1 MNNVNRIHAIV
12 LALLTLST
20 GGCELLGAQARQKLT
35 LAQPKVDD
43 LEAHQKFFE
52 QLGEEA
58 EIDDKDKLH
67 PEIFPGTG
75 LPVGDVT
82 RRAGPPIG
90 QGSYSLNFDE
100 ADLGEV
106 AKVIIG
112 DILGKNYVLSPKVA
126 GKVTLQTTQPLTREQ
141 VLPTLEMLLSMNSA
155 ALVKDEGGVYHIEP
169 ASDALYTSALSLAD
183 RRGRVLPAGYQVSV
197 IPVRNVGVDNIVEI
211 LKPLLQEK
219 TLLHSDPSRNLLLVG
234 GTAAELLRVQ
244 EIVGIFD
251 VDMMRGRSFALFPLT
266 HVDPPTVIEELEQ
279 IFDNKGKDDKGQYFR
294 FIAIE
299 RMNAILAITH
309 QSRYLSDIENWII
322 RLDRAQSATGGG
334 VNVYKVQ
341 HVDAVQLAATLS
353 EIYGVPVS
361 QSGMGQASV
370 APGRRAV
377 EVTSRPQQ
385 GGGLSGLGGQIRQ
398 VQRPMQTPGMA
409 AGTGV
414 KVKGVEDVRIIPDE
428 INNSLVIVA
437 TAQEYNVIKGVIK
450 QLDVMPLQVLIDA
463 TIVDVTLT
471 DDLKYGIQW
480 FFEHGAGGD
489 NQITGGGNTDIF
501 QTIGKTGAQAAL
513 GVMSG
518 GLSYAFLSGDI
529 KALLTAEA
537 SKGNA
542 DFISSPSLMVLNN
555 QEASIQ
561 VGTELSLRTGTATP
575 LSGTAAGPPDSL
587 VATQQLQQR
596 QTGVKLKIKPRV
608 NAGGLV
614 IMDIEQSVEEVDRSS
629 SNAGNPDI
637 QTREIMSSVAVQSG
651 ETLVLGGL
659 IQERN
664 DYGRAGVPWLHELPI
679 IGPLFGSTSYV
690 NRKTELVVLLT
701 PRVVTGRQDARLIT
715 DEFKRKL
722 TGIYRVESTEME
734 IR

>member
-1 MNNVNRIHAIV
+1 MNKVNRLHATIM
-12 LALLTLST
+12 ALLTLST
-20 GGCELLGAQARQKLT
+20 GGCELLGPQTRQKLS
-35 LAQPKVDD
+35 LVQPKIDD

-52 QLGEEA
+52 QLGEETKV
-58 EIDDKDKLH
+58 EDKDKLH
-67 PEIFPGTG
+67 AEIYPGSG
-75 LPVGDVT
+75 RPVGDT
-82 RRAGPPIG
+82 IGRPGPAKGP
-90 QGSYSLNFDE
+90 GSFSLNFDE

-112 DILGKNYVLSPKVA
+112 DILGKNYILSPKVA

-169 ASDALYTSALSLAD
+169 AADALYTSALSIAD
-183 RRGRVLPAGYQVSV
+183 RRGRELPTGYQVSV

-219 TLLHSDPSRNLLLVG
+219 TLLHADSSRNLLLVG

-266 HVDPPTVIEELEQ
+266 HVDPPTLIEELEQ
-279 IFDNKGKDDKGQYFR
+279 IFDKKGKEDEGQFFR

-309 QSRYLSDIENWII
+309 QARYLSDIENWII

-353 EIYGVPVS
+353 EIYGVPAS
-361 QSGMGQASV
+361 QVGMGQATV
-370 APGRRAV
+370 AAGRRSV

-385 GGGLSGLGGQIRQ
+385 SSGLGGRSSQIRQ
-398 VQRPMQTPGMA
+398 VQRPMQTSGA
-409 AGTGV
+409 GV

-437 TAQEYNVIKGVIK
+437 TAQEFNVIKGVIK

-463 TIVDVTLT
+463 TIVDVTLE
-471 DDLKYGIQW
+471 DELRYGIQW

-489 NQITGGGNTDIF
+489 NTITGGGSTSVIR
-501 QTIGKTGAQAAL
+501 TLAPVAL
-513 GVMSG
+513 GAMSG
-518 GLSYAFLSGDI
+518 GLSYAFVSGDI
-529 KALLTAEA
+529 KAVLNAQA
-537 SKGNA
+537 SKGNTNI
-542 DFISSPSLMVLNN
+542 ISSPSLMVLNN

-561 VGTELSLRTGTATP
+561 VGREVSLRTGTTTP
-575 LSGTAAGPPDSL
+575 LTATTGGADSQL
-587 VATQQLQQR
+587 IATQQLQQR

-614 IMDIEQSVEEVDRSS
+614 IMEIEQSVEDILAGDTST
-629 SNAGNPDI
+629 GNPDI

-659 IQERN
+659 IQEN
-664 DYGRAGVPWLHELPI
+664 NNYGRAGVPWLHELPL
-679 IGPLFGSTSYV
+679 IGPLFGSTSYD
-690 NRKTELVVLLT
+690 NRKTELVILLT
-701 PRVVTGRQDARLIT
+701 PRVVTGRQDARLVA

-722 TGIYRVESTEME
+722 TGIYRVEPVD
-734 IR
+734 

>member
-1 MNNVNRIHAIV
+1 MNKVNRIHATV
-12 LALLTLST
+12 LALLTLSVT
-20 GGCELLGAQARQKLT
+20 GCELLGPQTRQKLS
-35 LAQPKVDD
+35 LQQPKVDD

-52 QLGEEA
+52 QLGEETKA
-58 EIDDKDKLH
+58 EDKDKLH
-67 PEIFPGTG
+67 AEIYPGSG
-75 LPVGDVT
+75 RPVGDT
-82 RRAGPPIG
+82 IGRPGPARGP
-90 QGSYSLNFDE
+90 GSFSLNFDE

-169 ASDALYTSALSLAD
+169 AADALYTSALSLAD

-211 LKPLLQEK
+211 LKPLMQEK
-219 TLLHSDPSRNLLLVG
+219 TLLHADPSRNLLLVG

-266 HVDPPTVIEELEQ
+266 HVDPPTLIEELEQ
-279 IFDNKGKDDKGQYFR
+279 IFDKKAKEDESQFFR

-353 EIYGVPVS
+353 EIYGVPAS
-361 QSGMGQASV
+361 QVGMGQASV
-370 APGRRAV
+370 AAGRRSV

-385 GGGLSGLGGQIRQ
+385 SGGLGGRSSQIRQ

-471 DDLKYGIQW
+471 DRLQYGIRW
-480 FFEHGAGGD
+480 FFEHGDGAVS
-489 NQITGGGNTDIF
+489 GGGATSIVDTVTPI
-501 QTIGKTGAQAAL
+501 AL
-513 GVMSG
+513 GAVSG
-518 GLSYAFLSGDI
+518 GFGYAFLAKDV
-529 KALLTAEA
+529 KAVLNAEA
-537 SKGNA
+537 SKGNTNVIA
-542 DFISSPSLMVLNN
+542 SPSLMVLNN

-561 VGTELSLRTGTATP
+561 VGREISLRTGSTTP
-575 LSGTAAGPPDSL
+575 VGPGAGGLDAAL
-587 VATQQLQQR
+587 IQTQQLQQR

-614 IMDIEQSVEEVDRSS
+614 IMEIEQSVENVLIGEANTSTT
-629 SNAGNPDI
+629 GNPDI

-659 IQERN
+659 IQEDN
-664 DYGRAGVPWLHELPI
+664 GFGKAGVPWLHELPL
-679 IGPLFGSTSYV
+679 IGALFGSTSYD
-690 NRKTELVVLLT
+690 NTKTELVILLT
-701 PRVVTGRQDARLIT
+701 PRVVTGRQDARLVT

-722 TGIYRVESTEME
+722 TGIYHIEPIE
-734 IR
+734 

>member
-1 MNNVNRIHAIV
+1 MNKVNRIPATV
-12 LALLTLST
+12 LALLTLSVT
-20 GGCELLGAQARQKLT
+20 GCELLGPQTRQKLS
-35 LAQPKVDD
+35 LQQPKVDD

-52 QLGEEA
+52 QLGEETKA
-58 EIDDKDKLH
+58 EDKDKLH
-67 PEIFPGTG
+67 AEIYPGSG
-75 LPVGDVT
+75 RPVGDT
-82 RRAGPPIG
+82 IGRPGPAKGP
-90 QGSYSLNFDE
+90 GSFSLNFDE

-169 ASDALYTSALSLAD
+169 AADALYTSALSLAD
-183 RRGRVLPAGYQVSV
+183 RRGRVLPTGYQVSV

-211 LKPLLQEK
+211 LKPLMQEK
-219 TLLHSDPSRNLLLVG
+219 TLLHADPSRNLLLVG
-234 GTAAELLRVQ
+234 GTAAELQRIQ

-266 HVDPPTVIEELEQ
+266 HVDPPTLIEELEQ
-279 IFDNKGKDDKGQYFR
+279 IFDKKAKEDESQFFR

-353 EIYGVPVS
+353 EIYGVPAS
-361 QSGMGQASV
+361 QVGMGQASV
-370 APGRRAV
+370 AAGRRSV

-385 GGGLSGLGGQIRQ
+385 SSGLGGLGGQIRQ
-398 VQRPMQTPGMA
+398 VQRPMQTPGI
-409 AGTGV
+409 AGSGV

-471 DDLKYGIQW
+471 DKLQYGIQW

-489 NQITGGGNTDIF
+489 NTITGGGSTSVIR
-501 QTIGKTGAQAAL
+501 TLAPVAL
-513 GVMSG
+513 GAMSG
-518 GLSYAFLSGDI
+518 GLSYAFVSGDI
-529 KALLTAEA
+529 KAVLNAEA
-537 SKGNA
+537 SKGNTNVIA
-542 DFISSPSLMVLNN
+542 SPSLMVLNN

-561 VGTELSLRTGTATP
+561 VGREISLRTGTTTP
-575 LSGTAAGPPDSL
+575 VGGSPTDQL
-587 VATQQLQQR
+587 VQTQQLEQR

-614 IMDIEQSVEEVDRSS
+614 IMEIEQSVENVLIGEADTSTT
-629 SNAGNPDI
+629 GNPDI
-637 QTREIMSSVAVQSG
+637 LTREITSSVAVQSG

-659 IQERN
+659 IQEDN
-664 DYGRAGVPWLHELPI
+664 GFGKAGVPWLHELPL
-679 IGPLFGSTSYV
+679 IGPLFGSTSYD
-690 NRKTELVVLLT
+690 NTKTELVILLT
-701 PRVVTGRQDARLIT
+701 PRVVTGRQDARLVA

-722 TGIYRVESTEME
+722 TGIYHIEPTEME

>member
-1 MNNVNRIHAIV
+1 MNKVNRIHATV

-169 ASDALYTSALSLAD
+169 AADALYTSALSLAD

-234 GTAAELLRVQ
+234 GNAAELLRVQ

-385 GGGLSGLGGQIRQ
+385 GGGLGGLGGQIRQ
-398 VQRPMQTPGMA
+398 VQRPMQTPGI

-471 DDLKYGIQW
+471 DELRYGIRW
-480 FFEHGAGGD
+480 FFEHGDGSLS
-489 NQITGGGNTDIF
+489 GGGTHGPNTSNVVS
-501 QTIGKTGAQAAL
+501 TLGPMAL
-513 GVMSG
+513 GAMSG
-518 GLSYAFLSGDI
+518 GFGYAFLAKDI
-529 KALLTAEA
+529 KAVLNAEA
-537 SKGNA
+537 SKGNTNI
-542 DFISSPSLMVLNN
+542 ISSPSLMVLNN

-561 VGTELSLRTGTATP
+561 VGKEISLRTGTTTP
-575 LSGTAAGPPDSL
+575 LGGTTAAPDNSL
-587 VATQQLQQR
+587 IATQQLQQR

-614 IMDIEQSVEEVDRSS
+614 IMEIEQSVEDPLL
-629 SNAGNPDI
+629 AGNTGNPEI
-637 QTREIMSSVAVQSG
+637 LTREIMSSVAVQSG
-651 ETLVLGGL
+651 ETIVLGGL
-659 IQERN
+659 IQEN
-664 DYGRAGVPWLHELPI
+664 NNYGRAGVPWLHELPL
-679 IGPLFGSTSYV
+679 IGPLFGSTDTSTT
-690 NRKTELVVLLT
+690 KTELVILLT
-701 PRVVTGRQDARLIT
+701 PRVVTGRQDARLVA

-722 TGIYRVESTEME
+722 TGIYHIEPTEME

>member
-1 MNNVNRIHAIV
+1 MNKVNRIHATV
-12 LALLTLST
+12 LALLTLSVT
-20 GGCELLGAQARQKLT
+20 GCELLGPQTRQKLS
-35 LAQPKVDD
+35 LQQPKVDD

-52 QLGEEA
+52 QLGEETKA
-58 EIDDKDKLH
+58 EDKDKLH
-67 PEIFPGTG
+67 AEIYPGSG
-75 LPVGDVT
+75 RPVGDT
-82 RRAGPPIG
+82 IGRPGPAKGP
-90 QGSYSLNFDE
+90 GSFSLNFDE

-169 ASDALYTSALSLAD
+169 AADALYTSALSLAD

-211 LKPLLQEK
+211 LKPLMQEK
-219 TLLHSDPSRNLLLVG
+219 TLLHADPSRNLLLVG

-266 HVDPPTVIEELEQ
+266 HVDPPTLIEELEQ
-279 IFDNKGKDDKGQYFR
+279 IFDKKAKEDENQFFR

-353 EIYGVPVS
+353 EIYGIPAS
-361 QSGMGQASV
+361 QVGMGQASV
-370 APGRRAV
+370 AAGRRSV

-385 GGGLSGLGGQIRQ
+385 SSGLGGRSSQIRQ
-398 VQRPMQTPGMA
+398 VQRPMQTSGA
-409 AGTGV
+409 GV

-480 FFEHGAGGD
+480 FFEHGTGGD

-518 GLSYAFLSGDI
+518 GLSYAFISGDI
-529 KALLTAEA
+529 KALLNAEA

-542 DFISSPSLMVLNN
+542 DFISTPSLMVLNN

-561 VGTELSLRTGTATP
+561 VGTELSLRTGTTTP
-575 LSGTAAGPPDSL
+575 VTGGTDTGL
-587 VATQQLQQR
+587 IQTQQLQQR

-614 IMDIEQSVEEVDRSS
+614 IMEIEQSVEEVDRSNN
-629 SNAGNPDI
+629 NAGNPDI
-637 QTREIMSSVAVQSG
+637 QTREIISSVAVQSG
-651 ETLVLGGL
+651 ETIVLGGL

-664 DYGRAGVPWLHELPI
+664 DYGRAGVPWLHELPL
-679 IGPLFGSTSYV
+679 IGPLFGSTSYGS
-690 NRKTELVVLLT
+690 RKTELVVLLT
-701 PRVVTGRQDARLIT
+701 PRVVTGREDARLIA

-722 TGIYRVESTEME
+722 TGIYHIEPTEME

>member
-1 MNNVNRIHAIV
+1 MNKVNRLHATIM
-12 LALLTLST
+12 ALLTLST
-20 GGCELLGAQARQKLT
+20 GGCELLGPQTRQKLS
-35 LAQPKVDD
+35 LVQPKIDD

-52 QLGEEA
+52 QLGEETKV
-58 EIDDKDKLH
+58 EDKDKLH
-67 PEIFPGTG
+67 AEIYPGSG
-75 LPVGDVT
+75 RPVGDT
-82 RRAGPPIG
+82 IGRPGPAKGP
-90 QGSYSLNFDE
+90 GSFSLNFDE

-169 ASDALYTSALSLAD
+169 AADALYTSALSIAD
-183 RRGRVLPAGYQVSV
+183 RRGRELPTGYQVSV

-219 TLLHSDPSRNLLLVG
+219 TLLHADSSRNLLLVG

-266 HVDPPTVIEELEQ
+266 HVDPPTLIEELEQ
-279 IFDNKGKDDKGQYFR
+279 IFDKKGKEDEGQFFR

-309 QSRYLSDIENWII
+309 QARYLSDIENWII

-353 EIYGVPVS
+353 EIYGVPAS
-361 QSGMGQASV
+361 QVGMGQATV
-370 APGRRAV
+370 AAGRRSV

-385 GGGLSGLGGQIRQ
+385 SSGLGGRSSQIRQ
-398 VQRPMQTPGMA
+398 VQRPMQTSGA
-409 AGTGV
+409 GV

-437 TAQEYNVIKGVIK
+437 TAQEFNVIKGVIK

-463 TIVDVTLT
+463 TIVDVTLE
-471 DDLKYGIQW
+471 DELRYGIQW

-489 NQITGGGNTDIF
+489 NTITGGGSTSVIR
-501 QTIGKTGAQAAL
+501 TLAPVAL
-513 GVMSG
+513 GAMSG
-518 GLSYAFLSGDI
+518 GLSYAFVSGDI
-529 KALLTAEA
+529 KAVLNAQA
-537 SKGNA
+537 SKGNTNI
-542 DFISSPSLMVLNN
+542 ISSPSLMVLNN

-561 VGTELSLRTGTATP
+561 VGREVSLRTGTTTP
-575 LSGTAAGPPDSL
+575 LTATTGGADSQL
-587 VATQQLQQR
+587 IATQQLQQR

-614 IMDIEQSVEEVDRSS
+614 IMEIEQSVEDILAGDTST
-629 SNAGNPDI
+629 GNPDI

-659 IQERN
+659 IQEN
-664 DYGRAGVPWLHELPI
+664 NNYGRAGVPWLHELPL
-679 IGPLFGSTSYV
+679 IGPLFGSTSYD
-690 NRKTELVVLLT
+690 NRKTELVILLT
-701 PRVVTGRQDARLIT
+701 PRVVTGRQDARLVA

-722 TGIYRVESTEME
+722 TGIYRVEPVD
-734 IR
+734 